1 MSGCET
7 PKTNIYVIKC
17 TNNKYYVGA
26 SKNVDQRY
34 QQHLNG
40 DGSKWTKLN
49 KPIKLLEVKNN
60 VSVFQEDLITIEY
73 MFKYGIENVRG
84 GSYSQLILNKN
95 ELIYKIRGCLQVC
108 TRCCSKEHF
117 VKQCNKIYCGPT
129 NIELY
134 GFDYKPDSDNSSVRP
149 QILPEVE
156 QKSLLGKRKE
166 REEDIPEKD
175 LPEEESVQE
184 PPNKKAKNDD
194 KNNHS

>member
-1 MSGCET
+1 MTECEIPT
-7 PKTNIYVIKC
+7 TNIYVIKC

-26 SKNVDQRY
+26 SKNIDQRY
-34 QQHLNG
+34 KQHLNG

-84 GSYSQLILNKN
+84 GSYSQLILSQNCKN

-134 GFDYKPDSDNSSVRP
+134 GFDYKPVSDNSSVRP
-149 QILPEVE
+149 QTLPEVE

-166 REEDIPEKD
+166 REED
-175 LPEEESVQE
+175 LPDE
-184 PPNKKAKNDD
+184 PPTKKAKNDD